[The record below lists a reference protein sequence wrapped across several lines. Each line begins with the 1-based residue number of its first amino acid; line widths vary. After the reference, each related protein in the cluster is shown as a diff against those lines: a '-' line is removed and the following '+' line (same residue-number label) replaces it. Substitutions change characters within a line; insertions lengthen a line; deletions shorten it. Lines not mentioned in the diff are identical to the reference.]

1 MGTSSTVESIQSMS
15 APRWQTLPLFLFCFV
30 LFCFSLTTSTVITET
45 NKPITAVTMSG
56 SRAWLD
62 DDGLRVALRRV
73 AEFFFRFYWRRWTRS
88 CFLFSYSNATQPEAS
103 SCPVWLASCSIFLS
117 NNHNSWS
124 FKEQSSSRCSLA
136 PLWSLGFTGF
146 YWVQLNFVL
155 PNRKPRLARF
165 DLLLARSFSV
175 TTIILYRSK

>member
-1 MGTSSTVESIQSMS
+1 MMTGCASLCDV
-15 APRWQTLPLFLFCFV
+15 LP
-30 LFCFSLTTSTVITET
+30 S
-45 NKPITAVTMSG
+45 
-56 SRAWLD
+56 
-62 DDGLRVALRRV
+62 
-73 AEFFFRFYWRRWTRS
+73 FFFRFYWRRWTRS

-175 TTIILYRSK
+175 TTIILYRSKQNHRLGVHWLVFLNRILPDCP